1 MAGLRCSDCIF
12 CSCFRDKKTGLV
24 QALCSRGYTLANPL
38 CEHEPDM
45 YFARDM
51 RAFVPVVDPFGEMY
65 LRTRNTCA
73 QFEKRNTPLDENCLS
88 EKDERGNSRAGNAL
102 GAVGAAGAAG
112 AADAAGAAGAA
123 GAAAGADAVVA
134 AGTAAGGTRE
144 AGGTRTG
151 GVATVP
157 GSAGTEAAS
166 DAVSGVAS
174 AAVSVVASAGVSST
188 PGTTSTASAERA
200 THTTCAGRLPA
211 CKRSWLARVFSHRE

>member
-88 EKDERGNSRAGNAL
+88 EKDERGNSCAGNAF
-102 GAVGAAGAAG
+102 GAVGAAGV
-112 AADAAGAAGAA
+112 AGAAGTAA

-134 AGTAAGGTRE
+134 AGGVTGE
-144 AGGTRTG
+144 AGGTRARGVATG
-151 GVATVP
+151 EAGVATVS
-157 GSAGTEAAS
+157 GSADTEAAS
-166 DAVSGVAS
+166 DAVSGVTS
-174 AAVSVVASAGVSST
+174 TGVSST
-188 PGTTSTASAERA
+188 PGTASTASAERA
-200 THTTCAGRLPA
+200 THTTCAGTSSA
-211 CKRSWLARVFSHRE
+211 CKRSWLARIFSHRE

>member
-102 GAVGAAGAAG
+102 GAIG
-112 AADAAGAAGAA
+112 AADAAGTAGTAA

-144 AGGTRTG
+144 AGGTRAG

-157 GSAGTEAAS
+157 GSAGTEA
-166 DAVSGVAS
+166 VS

>member
-102 GAVGAAGAAG
+102 GA
-112 AADAAGAAGAA
+112 AD
-123 GAAAGADAVVA
+123 AAGADAVVA
-134 AGTAAGGTRE
+134 AAGVTRE
-144 AGGTRTG
+144 AG
-151 GVATVP
+151 VATVS
-157 GSAGTEAAS
+157 GSAGTEAAI

-174 AAVSVVASAGVSST
+174 ACVSST
-188 PGTTSTASAERA
+188 PGTACTASAERA
-200 THTTCAGRLPA
+200 THTICAGRLPA

>member
-102 GAVGAAGAAG
+102 GAVDAAAGT
-112 AADAAGAAGAA
+112 AGAA

-134 AGTAAGGTRE
+134 AGGVTRE
-144 AGGTRTG
+144 AGGTRACGVATG
-151 GVATVP
+151 EAGVATVS

-166 DAVSGVAS
+166 DAVPGVAS
-174 AAVSVVASAGVSST
+174 TGVSST
-188 PGTTSTASAERA
+188 PGTASTASAERA

>member
-38 CEHEPDM
+38 CAREPDM
-45 YFARDM
+45 YFARDV

-73 QFEKRNTPLDENCLS
+73 QFEKRNTPLDESCLS
-88 EKDERGNSRAGNAL
+88 ENDERGNSRAGNAL
-102 GAVGAAGAAG
+102 GDVGAAGVAG
-112 AADAAGAAGAA
+112 TAGAA

-134 AGTAAGGTRE
+134 AGGAAAGADAVVAAAGVTRE
-144 AGGTRTG
+144 AG
-151 GVATVP
+151 VATVS

-174 AAVSVVASAGVSST
+174 AGVSRT
-188 PGTTSTASAERA
+188 PGTASTASAERA

>member
-102 GAVGAAGAAG
+102 GAIGAAGVA
-112 AADAAGAAGAA
+112 
-123 GAAAGADAVVA
+123 AAAGADAVVA

-174 AAVSVVASAGVSST
+174 AAVSGVASAGVSST

>member
-102 GAVGAAGAAG
+102 GAIGAAGVA
-112 AADAAGAAGAA
+112 
-123 GAAAGADAVVA
+123 AAAGADAVVA

-144 AGGTRTG
+144 AGGTRAG
-151 GVATVP
+151 GVATVS

>member
-88 EKDERGNSRAGNAL
+88 EKDEHGNSRVGNAL
-102 GAVGAAGAAG
+102 GVVGAAG
-112 AADAAGAAGAA
+112 
-123 GAAAGADAVVA
+123 A

-144 AGGTRTG
+144 AGGTRAG

-157 GSAGTEAAS
+157 GSAGTEAVS

-174 AAVSVVASAGVSST
+174 AAVSGVASAGVSST
-188 PGTTSTASAERA
+188 PGTSSTTSAERA

>member
-102 GAVGAAGAAG
+102 GVVGAAGAA
-112 AADAAGAAGAA
+112 
-123 GAAAGADAVVA
+123 AAAGADAVVA

-174 AAVSVVASAGVSST
+174 AGVSRT
-188 PGTTSTASAERA
+188 PGTASTASAERA
-200 THTTCAGRLPA
+200 THTTCAGRLPV

>member
-102 GAVGAAGAAG
+102 GAIG
-112 AADAAGAAGAA
+112 AADAAGTAG
-123 GAAAGADAVVA
+123 AAGADAVVA
-134 AGTAAGGTRE
+134 AAGAAAGGTRE
-144 AGGTRTG
+144 AGGTRAG
-151 GVATVP
+151 GVATGEAGVATVS

-174 AAVSVVASAGVSST
+174 AGVSRT
-188 PGTTSTASAERA
+188 PGTASTASAERA
-200 THTTCAGRLPA
+200 THTICAGRLPA

>member
-102 GAVGAAGAAG
+102 SVVGAAGAA
-112 AADAAGAAGAA
+112 
-123 GAAAGADAVVA
+123 AAAGADAVVA

>member
-88 EKDERGNSRAGNAL
+88 EKDERGNSRAGNVLGAG
-102 GAVGAAGAAG
+102 GAVGAAGGTAGTAG
-112 AADAAGAAGAA
+112 ADAVVAAD
-123 GAAAGADAVVA
+123 AAGADAVVA
-134 AGTAAGGTRE
+134 AAGGTRE
-144 AGGTRTG
+144 AG
-151 GVATVP
+151 VATVS
-157 GSAGTEAAS
+157 GSAGTEAVS
-166 DAVSGVAS
+166 DAVSG
-174 AAVSVVASAGVSST
+174 VASAGVSST
-188 PGTTSTASAERA
+188 PGTAGTASAERA
-200 THTTCAGRLPA
+200 THTICAGRLPA

>member
-102 GAVGAAGAAG
+102 GVVGAAGAA
-112 AADAAGAAGAA
+112 
-123 GAAAGADAVVA
+123 AAAGADAVVA

-157 GSAGTEAAS
+157 GSAGTEAVS

-174 AAVSVVASAGVSST
+174 TGVSST
-188 PGTTSTASAERA
+188 PGTACTASAERA
-200 THTTCAGRLPA
+200 THTTCAGRLPD